1 MIIAVDF
8 DGTIQLPDK
17 SPNMAIVRVLKNHR
31 RAGNKIIL
39 WTCREGERLKEA
51 VKYCTGL
58 GLKFDAINY
67 NLPEAI
73 KMMGHDSRKIY
84 ADIYIDDKA
93 VK

>member
-17 SPNMAIVRVLKNHR
+17 TPDMAIVKLLKNHH

-39 WTCREGERLKEA
+39 WTCREGNKLKDA

-58 GLKFDAINY
+58 GLRFDAINQ
-67 NLPEAI
+67 NLPKAI
-73 KMMGHDSRKIY
+73 KMMGHDSWKIF

>member
-8 DGTIQLPDK
+8 DGTIQLPDRT
-17 SPNMAIVRVLKNHR
+17 PNKALVRVLRNHQ

-39 WTCREGERLKEA
+39 WTCRDGRRLEEA
-51 VKYCTGL
+51 LRYCRGL
-58 GLKFDAINY
+58 GIRFDAVNQ
-67 NLPEAI
+67 NLPEVI
-73 KMMGHDSRKIY
+73 KMLGHDPRKIF